1 MGLVLSV
8 TENQGCDVSGSFA
21 ATVRQRLRL
30 ADAAL
35 QAARAE
41 DDVDALML
49 AEAEWEDV
57 THLARSHGVRLDAD
71 PGTTDTGGST
81 TGQEAA
87 Q

>member
-1 MGLVLSV
+1 MELALSV
-8 TENQGCDVSGSFA
+8 IENKGRDVSGSFA
-21 ATVRQRLRL
+21 AAVRQRLRL

-71 PGTTDTGGST
+71 TGATDSGGST
-81 TGQEAA
+81 TGQAAA

>member
-1 MGLVLSV
+1 MELALSV
-8 TENQGCDVSGSFA
+8 IENQGRDVSGSFA
-21 ATVRQRLRL
+21 AAVRQRLRL

-35 QAARAE
+35 RAARAE

-57 THLARSHGVRLDAD
+57 THLARSHGVRVDAD
-71 PGTTDTGGST
+71 ASTTDSGDSA
-81 TGQEAA
+81 TGQAA

>member
-1 MGLVLSV
+1 MAI
-8 TENQGCDVSGSFA
+8 ENQERDVSGSFA
-21 ATVRQRLRL
+21 AAVRQRLRL

-57 THLARSHGVRLDAD
+57 THLARSHGMRLDAD
-71 PGTTDTGGST
+71 AGTTDSGGPITG
-81 TGQEAA
+81 EAA
-87 Q
+87 AQ